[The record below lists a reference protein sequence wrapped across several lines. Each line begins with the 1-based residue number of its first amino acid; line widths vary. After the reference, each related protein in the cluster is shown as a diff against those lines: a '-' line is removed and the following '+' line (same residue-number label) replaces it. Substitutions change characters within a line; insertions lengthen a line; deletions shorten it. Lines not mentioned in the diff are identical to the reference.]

1 MALTPYQ
8 LQNIP
13 ESIVKLYRDLEEFI
27 IDDIARRIA
36 NTGQLTETA
45 KWQLERAKDLSM
57 ENIEKE
63 IQKTLELANKE
74 VEETLKQSALTSVKA
89 ENKIYEEAV
98 KKQIKIKGNSNL
110 EKLLEA
116 AIKQT
121 KGELKNISQSLGFAK
136 IVNGKIVY
144 RDIAKFYQEAVDLAL
159 MQVNSGVLDSNSAI
173 RQAIKKLADSGLRTI
188 DYENGWSN
196 RVDVAVRRAVVT
208 GSNQMCHKMT
218 ELTMDE
224 LGAEFV
230 ETTAHAGAR
239 PDHQEWQG
247 QVFCYKGKSD
257 KYPDFVEKTRYGY
270 GDGLGGYNCRH
281 SFYPFFPGIS
291 KRAYSKEHL
300 NNIDPKDFE
309 YDGKTYTYYEALQHQ
324 RKLETNIRQ
333 KKRELIGYNA
343 AGLKDDFNNS
353 SILLN
358 RLKSEYKSFSNAG
371 DLAVRN
377 DLMQVY
383 KYGQSIAQKS
393 TKVKASSIKEKTT
406 SKLKTP
412 TNTTTNKSS
421 TTKKSNSSS
430 LKNYTKSDLTNM
442 STTKLKKVAKEVA
455 LQYYPKSGLNFGAN
469 PNYENI
475 INDLLKGST
484 KTSLIKDIMSMK
496 KKL

>member
-1 MALTPYQ
+1 MALTPKQ

-13 ESIVKLYRDLEEFI
+13 ENIVQRYRDLEEFI

-36 NTGQLTETA
+36 KTGQLTETA

-57 ENIEKE
+57 DNIEKE
-63 IQKTLELANKE
+63 ILKTLELSNKE
-74 VEETLKQSALTSVKA
+74 VEKTLKQSALTSVQA
-89 ENKIYEEAV
+89 ESKIYEEAV

-121 KGELKNISQSLGFAK
+121 KGELKNISQSLGFAQ
-136 IVNGKIVY
+136 IINGKIVY
-144 RDIAKFYQEAVDLAL
+144 KDIAKFYQDSVDLAL
-159 MQVNSGVLDSNSAI
+159 MQVNSGVLNSNEAI
-173 RQAIKKLADSGLRTI
+173 KQAVKKLADSGLRTV

-218 ELTMDE
+218 ELTMKE
-224 LGAEFV
+224 LECEFV

-291 KRAYSKEHL
+291 KRAYSKQHL
-300 NNIDPKDFE
+300 NNIDPEPFE
-309 YDGKTYTYYEALQHQ
+309 YDGKTYTYYEALQRQ

-353 SILLN
+353 SIALN
-358 RLKSEYKSFSNAG
+358 RLKNEYKAFSNAG
-371 DLAVRN
+371 DLTVRN

-383 KYGQSIAQKS
+383 KYGQSISQK
-393 TKVKASSIKEKTT
+393 VRR
-406 SKLKTP
+406 SK
-412 TNTTTNKSS
+412 
-421 TTKKSNSSS
+421 
-430 LKNYTKSDLTNM
+430 
-442 STTKLKKVAKEVA
+442 
-455 LQYYPKSGLNFGAN
+455 
-469 PNYENI
+469 
-475 INDLLKGST
+475 
-484 KTSLIKDIMSMK
+484 
-496 KKL
+496 

>member
-1 MALTPYQ
+1 MALTPEQ
-8 LQNIP
+8 LKNIP
-13 ESIVKLYRDLEEFI
+13 ENIVKLYRDLEEFI
-27 IDDIARRIA
+27 IDDIARRISKA
-36 NTGQLTETA
+36 GEVTSTA

-57 ENIEKE
+57 DNIEKE
-63 IQKTLELANKE
+63 IERVLGLANKDIE
-74 VEETLKQSALTSVKA
+74 NTFKQSALTSIQA

-121 KGELKNISQSLGFAK
+121 KGELKNISQSLGFAQ
-136 IVNGKIVY
+136 IINGKIVY
-144 RDIAKFYQEAVDLAL
+144 KDIAKFYQDSVDLAL
-159 MQVNSGVLDSNSAI
+159 MQVNSGVLNSNEAI
-173 RQAIKKLADSGLRTI
+173 KQAVKKLADSGLRTI

-218 ELTMDE
+218 ELTMKE
-224 LGAEFV
+224 LECEFV

-291 KRAYSKEHL
+291 KRAYSEEHL
-300 NNIDPKDFE
+300 NNIDPEPFE
-309 YDGKTYTYYEALQHQ
+309 YDGKTYTYYEALQRQ
-324 RKLETNIRQ
+324 RKLETSIRQ
-333 KKRELIGYNA
+333 KKRELITYNA

-371 DLAVRN
+371 DLTVRN

-383 KYGQSIAQKS
+383 KYGQSIAQKARR
-393 TKVKASSIKEKTT
+393 K
-406 SKLKTP
+406 
-412 TNTTTNKSS
+412 
-421 TTKKSNSSS
+421 
-430 LKNYTKSDLTNM
+430 
-442 STTKLKKVAKEVA
+442 
-455 LQYYPKSGLNFGAN
+455 
-469 PNYENI
+469 
-475 INDLLKGST
+475 
-484 KTSLIKDIMSMK
+484 
-496 KKL
+496 

>member
-1 MALTPYQ
+1 MALTPKQ

-13 ESIVKLYRDLEEFI
+13 ENIVQLYRDLEEFI

-36 NTGQLTETA
+36 KTGQLTETA

-57 ENIEKE
+57 DNIEKE
-63 IQKTLELANKE
+63 ILKTLELSNKE
-74 VEETLKQSALTSVKA
+74 VEETLKQSALTSIQA

-121 KGELKNISQSLGFAK
+121 KGELKNISQSLGFAQ

-144 RDIAKFYQEAVDLAL
+144 KDIAKFYQESVDLAL
-159 MQVNSGVLDSNSAI
+159 MQVNSGVLNSNEAI
-173 RQAIKKLADSGLRTI
+173 KQAVKKLADSGLRTI

-218 ELTMDE
+218 ELTMKE
-224 LGAEFV
+224 LECEFV

-239 PDHQEWQG
+239 TGKGLSGPADHASWQG

-257 KYPDFVEKTRYGY
+257 KYPDFVSSTGY
-270 GDGLGGYNCRH
+270 GTGEGLAGYNCRH
-281 SFYPFFPGIS
+281 SFSPFFPGIS
-291 KRAYSKEHL
+291 KRAYSEEHL
-300 NNIDPKDFE
+300 NNIDPEPFE
-309 YDGKTYTYYEALQHQ
+309 YDGKTYTYYEALQRQ

-383 KYGQSIAQKS
+383 KYGQSISQK
-393 TKVKASSIKEKTT
+393 VRR
-406 SKLKTP
+406 SK
-412 TNTTTNKSS
+412 
-421 TTKKSNSSS
+421 
-430 LKNYTKSDLTNM
+430 
-442 STTKLKKVAKEVA
+442 
-455 LQYYPKSGLNFGAN
+455 
-469 PNYENI
+469 
-475 INDLLKGST
+475 
-484 KTSLIKDIMSMK
+484 
-496 KKL
+496 

>member
-1 MALTPYQ
+1 MALTPKQ

-13 ESIVKLYRDLEEFI
+13 ENIVQLYRDLEEFI

-36 NTGQLTETA
+36 KTGQLTETA

-57 ENIEKE
+57 DNIEKE
-63 IQKTLELANKE
+63 IERVLGLAN
-74 VEETLKQSALTSVKA
+74 EELENTFKQSALTSVQA
-89 ENKIYEEAV
+89 ESKIYKEAIN
-98 KKQIKIKGNSNL
+98 KEIKIKGNTLL
-110 EKLLEA
+110 EKVLEA

-121 KGELKNISQSLGFAK
+121 KGELKNISQSLGFAQ
-136 IVNGKIVY
+136 IINGKIVY
-144 RDIAKFYQEAVDLAL
+144 KDIAKFYQDSVDLAL
-159 MQVNSGVLDSNSAI
+159 MQVNSGVLNSNEAI
-173 RQAIKKLADSGLRTI
+173 KQAVKKLADSGLRTI

-218 ELTMDE
+218 ELTMKE
-224 LGAEFV
+224 LECEFV

-257 KYPDFVEKTRYGY
+257 KYPDFVSSTGY
-270 GDGLGGYNCRH
+270 GTGEGLAGYNCRH
-281 SFYPFFPGIS
+281 SFSPFFPGIS
-291 KRAYSKEHL
+291 KRAYSEEHL
-300 NNIDPKDFE
+300 NNIDPEPFE
-309 YDGKTYTYYEALQHQ
+309 YDGKTYTYYEALHHQ

-371 DLAVRN
+371 DLTVRN

-383 KYGQSIAQKS
+383 KYGQSISQK
-393 TKVKASSIKEKTT
+393 VRR
-406 SKLKTP
+406 SK
-412 TNTTTNKSS
+412 
-421 TTKKSNSSS
+421 
-430 LKNYTKSDLTNM
+430 
-442 STTKLKKVAKEVA
+442 
-455 LQYYPKSGLNFGAN
+455 
-469 PNYENI
+469 
-475 INDLLKGST
+475 
-484 KTSLIKDIMSMK
+484 
-496 KKL
+496 

>member
-1 MALTPYQ
+1 MALTPKQ

-13 ESIVKLYRDLEEFI
+13 ENIVQLYRDLEEFI

-36 NTGQLTETA
+36 KTGQLTETA

-57 ENIEKE
+57 DDIEKE
-63 IQKTLELANKE
+63 IQRVLGLANKDIE
-74 VEETLKQSALTSVKA
+74 NTFKQSALTSIQA

-121 KGELKNISQSLGFAK
+121 KGELKNISQSLGFAQ
-136 IVNGKIVY
+136 IINGKIVY
-144 RDIAKFYQEAVDLAL
+144 KDIAKFYQDSVDLAL
-159 MQVNSGVLDSNSAI
+159 MQVNSGVLNSNEAI
-173 RQAIKKLADSGLRTI
+173 KQAVKKLADSGLRTI

-218 ELTMDE
+218 ELTMKE
-224 LGAEFV
+224 LECEFV

-257 KYPDFVEKTRYGY
+257 KYPDFVSSTGY
-270 GDGLGGYNCRH
+270 GTGEGLAGYNCRH
-281 SFYPFFPGIS
+281 SFSPFFPGIS
-291 KRAYSKEHL
+291 KRAYSEEHL
-300 NNIDPKDFE
+300 NNIDPEPFE

-371 DLAVRN
+371 DLTVRN

-383 KYGQSIAQKS
+383 KYGQSIAQKARR
-393 TKVKASSIKEKTT
+393 K
-406 SKLKTP
+406 
-412 TNTTTNKSS
+412 
-421 TTKKSNSSS
+421 
-430 LKNYTKSDLTNM
+430 
-442 STTKLKKVAKEVA
+442 
-455 LQYYPKSGLNFGAN
+455 
-469 PNYENI
+469 
-475 INDLLKGST
+475 
-484 KTSLIKDIMSMK
+484 
-496 KKL
+496 

>member
-1 MALTPYQ
+1 MALTPKQ

-13 ESIVKLYRDLEEFI
+13 ENIVQLYRDLEEFI

-36 NTGQLTETA
+36 KTGQLTETA

-57 ENIEKE
+57 DDIEKE
-63 IQKTLELANKE
+63 IQRVLGLANKDIE
-74 VEETLKQSALTSVKA
+74 NTFKQSALTSIQA

-121 KGELKNISQSLGFAK
+121 KGELKNISQSLGFAQ
-136 IVNGKIVY
+136 IINGKIVY
-144 RDIAKFYQEAVDLAL
+144 KDIAKFYQDSVDLAL
-159 MQVNSGVLDSNSAI
+159 AQVNSGVFDSNSAI
-173 RQAIKKLADSGLRTI
+173 RQAIKKLADSGLRTV

-218 ELTMDE
+218 ELTMKE
-224 LGAEFV
+224 LECEFV

-247 QVFCYKGKSD
+247 QVFCYRGKSD

-291 KRAYSKEHL
+291 KRAYSEEHL
-300 NNIDPKDFE
+300 NNIDPEPFE

-324 RKLETNIRQ
+324 RKLETNIRK
-333 KKRELIGYNA
+333 KKRELITYNA
-343 AGLKDDFNNS
+343 AGLKDYFNNS

-371 DLAVRN
+371 DLTVRN

-383 KYGQSIAQKS
+383 KYGQSISQKARR
-393 TKVKASSIKEKTT
+393 K
-406 SKLKTP
+406 
-412 TNTTTNKSS
+412 
-421 TTKKSNSSS
+421 
-430 LKNYTKSDLTNM
+430 
-442 STTKLKKVAKEVA
+442 
-455 LQYYPKSGLNFGAN
+455 
-469 PNYENI
+469 
-475 INDLLKGST
+475 
-484 KTSLIKDIMSMK
+484 
-496 KKL
+496 

>member
-1 MALTPYQ
+1 MALTPKQ

-13 ESIVKLYRDLEEFI
+13 ENIVQLYRDLEEFI

-36 NTGQLTETA
+36 KTGQLTETA

-57 ENIEKE
+57 DDIEKE
-63 IQKTLELANKE
+63 IQRVLELANE
-74 VEETLKQSALTSVKA
+74 DIENTFKQSALTSIQA

-121 KGELKNISQSLGFAK
+121 KGELKNISQSLGFAQ
-136 IVNGKIVY
+136 IINGKIVY
-144 RDIAKFYQEAVDLAL
+144 KDIAKFYQDSVDLAL
-159 MQVNSGVLDSNSAI
+159 MQVNSGVLNSNEAI
-173 RQAIKKLADSGLRTI
+173 KQAVKKLADSGLRTI

-218 ELTMDE
+218 ELTMKE
-224 LGAEFV
+224 LECEFV

-239 PDHQEWQG
+239 TGKGLSGPADHASWQG
-247 QVFCYKGKSD
+247 QVFCYKGKSG
-257 KYPDFVEKTRYGY
+257 KYPDFVSSTGY
-270 GDGLGGYNCRH
+270 GTGEGLAGYNCRH
-281 SFYPFFPGIS
+281 SFSPFFPGIS
-291 KRAYSKEHL
+291 KRAYSEEHL
-300 NNIDPKDFE
+300 NNIDPEPFE

-353 SILLN
+353 SIALN
-358 RLKSEYKSFSNAG
+358 RLKNEYKAFSNAG
-371 DLAVRN
+371 DLTVRN

-383 KYGQSIAQKS
+383 KYGQSISQK
-393 TKVKASSIKEKTT
+393 VRR
-406 SKLKTP
+406 SK
-412 TNTTTNKSS
+412 
-421 TTKKSNSSS
+421 
-430 LKNYTKSDLTNM
+430 
-442 STTKLKKVAKEVA
+442 
-455 LQYYPKSGLNFGAN
+455 
-469 PNYENI
+469 
-475 INDLLKGST
+475 
-484 KTSLIKDIMSMK
+484 
-496 KKL
+496 

>member
-1 MALTPYQ
+1 MALTPKQ

-13 ESIVKLYRDLEEFI
+13 ENIVQLYRDLEEFI

-36 NTGQLTETA
+36 KTGQLTETA

-57 ENIEKE
+57 DNIEKE
-63 IQKTLELANKE
+63 ILKTLELSNKE
-74 VEETLKQSALTSVKA
+74 VEETLKQSALTSIQA

-121 KGELKNISQSLGFAK
+121 KGELKNISQSLGFAQ
-136 IVNGKIVY
+136 IINGKIVY
-144 RDIAKFYQEAVDLAL
+144 KDIAKFYQDSVDLAI
-159 MQVNSGVLDSNSAI
+159 MQVNSGVLNSNEAI
-173 RQAIKKLADSGLRTI
+173 KQAVKKLADSGLRTV

-218 ELTMDE
+218 ELTMKE
-224 LGAEFV
+224 LECEFV

-257 KYPDFVEKTRYGY
+257 KYPDFVSSTGY
-270 GDGLGGYNCRH
+270 GTGEGLAGYNCRH
-281 SFYPFFPGIS
+281 SFSPFFPGIS
-291 KRAYSKEHL
+291 KRAYSEEHL
-300 NNIDPKDFE
+300 NNIDPEPFE

-383 KYGQSIAQKS
+383 KYGQSISQK
-393 TKVKASSIKEKTT
+393 VRR
-406 SKLKTP
+406 SK
-412 TNTTTNKSS
+412 
-421 TTKKSNSSS
+421 
-430 LKNYTKSDLTNM
+430 
-442 STTKLKKVAKEVA
+442 
-455 LQYYPKSGLNFGAN
+455 
-469 PNYENI
+469 
-475 INDLLKGST
+475 
-484 KTSLIKDIMSMK
+484 
-496 KKL
+496 

>member
-1 MALTPYQ
+1 MALTPQQ

-13 ESIVKLYRDLEEFI
+13 ENIIQLYRDLEEFI

-36 NTGQLTETA
+36 KTGQLTETA

-57 ENIEKE
+57 DNIEKE
-63 IQKTLELANKE
+63 ILKTLELANKE
-74 VEETLKQSALTSVKA
+74 VEETLKQSALTSVQA

-121 KGELKNISQSLGFAK
+121 KGELKNISKSLGFAQ
-136 IVNGKIVY
+136 IINGKIVY
-144 RDIAKFYQEAVDLAL
+144 KDIAKFYQDSVDLAL
-159 MQVNSGVLDSNSAI
+159 AQVNSGVLDSNSAI
-173 RQAIKKLADSGLRTI
+173 RQAIKKLADSGLRTV

-218 ELTMDE
+218 ELTMKE
-224 LGAEFV
+224 LECEFV

-291 KRAYSKEHL
+291 KRAYSEEHL
-300 NNIDPKDFE
+300 NNIDPEPFE
-309 YDGKTYTYYEALQHQ
+309 YDGKSYTYYEALQRQ
-324 RKLETNIRQ
+324 RKLEANIRQ

-343 AGLKDDFNNS
+343 TGLKDDFNNS
-353 SILLN
+353 SIALN

-371 DLAVRN
+371 DLTVRN

-383 KYGQSIAQKS
+383 KYGQSISQK
-393 TKVKASSIKEKTT
+393 ARR
-406 SKLKTP
+406 SK
-412 TNTTTNKSS
+412 
-421 TTKKSNSSS
+421 
-430 LKNYTKSDLTNM
+430 
-442 STTKLKKVAKEVA
+442 
-455 LQYYPKSGLNFGAN
+455 
-469 PNYENI
+469 
-475 INDLLKGST
+475 
-484 KTSLIKDIMSMK
+484 
-496 KKL
+496 

>member
-1 MALTPYQ
+1 MALTPKQ

-13 ESIVKLYRDLEEFI
+13 ENIVQLYRDLEEFI

-36 NTGQLTETA
+36 KTGQLTETA

-57 ENIEKE
+57 DNIEKE
-63 IQKTLELANKE
+63 IERVLGLAN
-74 VEETLKQSALTSVKA
+74 EELENTFKQSALTSVQA
-89 ENKIYEEAV
+89 ESKIYKEAIN
-98 KKQIKIKGNSNL
+98 KEIKIKGNTLL
-110 EKLLEA
+110 EKVLEA

-121 KGELKNISQSLGFAK
+121 KGELKNISQSLGFAQ

-144 RDIAKFYQEAVDLAL
+144 KDIAKFYQESVDLAL
-159 MQVNSGVLDSNSAI
+159 MQVNSGVLNSNKAI
-173 RQAIKKLADSGLRTI
+173 KQAVKKLADSGLRTV

-196 RVDVAVRRAVVT
+196 RADVAVRRAVVT

-224 LGAEFV
+224 LGAEYV

-239 PDHQEWQG
+239 ADHQEGQG
-247 QVFCYKGKSD
+247 EGFCYKGKSD

-291 KRAYSKEHL
+291 KRAYSEEHL
-300 NNIDPKDFE
+300 NKIDPEPFE
-309 YDGKTYTYYEALQHQ
+309 YDGKTYTYYEALQRQ
-324 RKLETNIRQ
+324 RKLETSIRQ
-333 KKRELIGYNA
+333 KKRELITYNA

-371 DLAVRN
+371 DLTVRN

-383 KYGQSIAQKS
+383 KYGQSIAQKARR
-393 TKVKASSIKEKTT
+393 K
-406 SKLKTP
+406 
-412 TNTTTNKSS
+412 
-421 TTKKSNSSS
+421 
-430 LKNYTKSDLTNM
+430 
-442 STTKLKKVAKEVA
+442 
-455 LQYYPKSGLNFGAN
+455 
-469 PNYENI
+469 
-475 INDLLKGST
+475 
-484 KTSLIKDIMSMK
+484 
-496 KKL
+496 

>member
-1 MALTPYQ
+1 MALTPEQ
-8 LQNIP
+8 LKNIP
-13 ESIVKLYRDLEEFI
+13 ENIVKLYRDLEEFI
-27 IDDIARRIA
+27 IDDIARRISKA
-36 NTGQLTETA
+36 GEVTSTA

-57 ENIEKE
+57 DNIEKE
-63 IQKTLELANKE
+63 IERVLGLAN
-74 VEETLKQSALTSVKA
+74 EELENTFKQSALTSVQA
-89 ENKIYEEAV
+89 ESKIYKEAIN
-98 KKQIKIKGNSNL
+98 KEIKIKGNTLL
-110 EKLLEA
+110 EKVLEA

-121 KGELKNISQSLGFAK
+121 KGELKNISQSLGFAQ

-144 RDIAKFYQEAVDLAL
+144 KDIAKFYQDSVDLAL
-159 MQVNSGVLDSNSAI
+159 MQVNSGVLNSNEAI
-173 RQAIKKLADSGLRTI
+173 KQAVKKLADSGLRTI

-218 ELTMDE
+218 ELTMKE
-224 LGAEFV
+224 LECEFV

-291 KRAYSKEHL
+291 KRAYSEEHL
-300 NNIDPKDFE
+300 NNIDPEPFE
-309 YDGKTYTYYEALQHQ
+309 YDGKTYTYYEALQRQ
-324 RKLETNIRQ
+324 RKLETSIRQ
-333 KKRELIGYNA
+333 KKRELITYNA

-371 DLAVRN
+371 DLTVRN

-383 KYGQSIAQKS
+383 KYGQSIAQKARR
-393 TKVKASSIKEKTT
+393 K
-406 SKLKTP
+406 
-412 TNTTTNKSS
+412 
-421 TTKKSNSSS
+421 
-430 LKNYTKSDLTNM
+430 
-442 STTKLKKVAKEVA
+442 
-455 LQYYPKSGLNFGAN
+455 
-469 PNYENI
+469 
-475 INDLLKGST
+475 
-484 KTSLIKDIMSMK
+484 
-496 KKL
+496 

>member
-1 MALTPYQ
+1 MALTPKQ

-13 ESIVKLYRDLEEFI
+13 ENIVQLYRDLEEFI

-36 NTGQLTETA
+36 KTGQLTETA

-57 ENIEKE
+57 DDIEKE
-63 IQKTLELANKE
+63 IQRVLGLANKDIE
-74 VEETLKQSALTSVKA
+74 NTFKQSALTSIQA

-121 KGELKNISQSLGFAK
+121 KGELKNISQSLGFAQ

-144 RDIAKFYQEAVDLAL
+144 KDIAKFYQESVDLAL
-159 MQVNSGVLDSNSAI
+159 MQVNSGVLNSNEAI
-173 RQAIKKLADSGLRTI
+173 KQAVKKLADSGLRTV

-218 ELTMDE
+218 ELTMKE
-224 LGAEFV
+224 LECEYV

-257 KYPDFVEKTRYGY
+257 KYPDFVSSTGY
-270 GDGLGGYNCRH
+270 GTGEGLAGYNCRH
-281 SFYPFFPGIS
+281 SFSPFFPGIS
-291 KRAYSKEHL
+291 KRAYSEEHL
-300 NNIDPKDFE
+300 NNIDPEPFE
-309 YDGKTYTYYEALQHQ
+309 YDGKTYTYYEALQRQ
-324 RKLETNIRQ
+324 RKLETSIRQ
-333 KKRELIGYNA
+333 KKRELITYNA

-371 DLAVRN
+371 DLTVRN

-383 KYGQSIAQKS
+383 KYGQSIAQKARR
-393 TKVKASSIKEKTT
+393 K
-406 SKLKTP
+406 
-412 TNTTTNKSS
+412 
-421 TTKKSNSSS
+421 
-430 LKNYTKSDLTNM
+430 
-442 STTKLKKVAKEVA
+442 
-455 LQYYPKSGLNFGAN
+455 
-469 PNYENI
+469 
-475 INDLLKGST
+475 
-484 KTSLIKDIMSMK
+484 
-496 KKL
+496 

>member
-1 MALTPYQ
+1 MALTPKQ

-13 ESIVKLYRDLEEFI
+13 ENIVQLYRDLEEFI

-36 NTGQLTETA
+36 KTGQLTETA

-57 ENIEKE
+57 DNIEKE
-63 IQKTLELANKE
+63 ILKTLELSNKE
-74 VEETLKQSALTSVKA
+74 VEETLKQSALTSIQA

-121 KGELKNISQSLGFAK
+121 KGELKNISQSLGFAQ
-136 IVNGKIVY
+136 IINGKIVY
-144 RDIAKFYQEAVDLAL
+144 KDIAKFYQDSVDLAL
-159 MQVNSGVLDSNSAI
+159 MQVNSGVLNSNEAI
-173 RQAIKKLADSGLRTI
+173 KQAVKKLADSGLRTV

-218 ELTMDE
+218 ELTMKE
-224 LGAEFV
+224 LECEFV

-291 KRAYSKEHL
+291 KRAYSKQHL
-300 NNIDPKDFE
+300 NNIDPEPFE
-309 YDGKTYTYYEALQHQ
+309 YDGKTYTYYEALQRQ

-353 SILLN
+353 SIALN
-358 RLKSEYKSFSNAG
+358 RLKNEYKAFSNAG
-371 DLAVRN
+371 DLTVRN
-377 DLMQVY
+377 DLIQVY
-383 KYGQSIAQKS
+383 KYGQSISQK
-393 TKVKASSIKEKTT
+393 VRR
-406 SKLKTP
+406 SK
-412 TNTTTNKSS
+412 
-421 TTKKSNSSS
+421 
-430 LKNYTKSDLTNM
+430 
-442 STTKLKKVAKEVA
+442 
-455 LQYYPKSGLNFGAN
+455 
-469 PNYENI
+469 
-475 INDLLKGST
+475 
-484 KTSLIKDIMSMK
+484 
-496 KKL
+496 

>member
-1 MALTPYQ
+1 MALTPKQ

-13 ESIVKLYRDLEEFI
+13 ENIVQLYRDLEEFI

-36 NTGQLTETA
+36 KTGQLTETA

-57 ENIEKE
+57 DDIEKE
-63 IQKTLELANKE
+63 IQRVLGLANKDIE
-74 VEETLKQSALTSVKA
+74 NTFKQSALTSIQA

-121 KGELKNISQSLGFAK
+121 KGELKNISQSLGFAQ
-136 IVNGKIVY
+136 IINGKIVY
-144 RDIAKFYQEAVDLAL
+144 KDIAKFYQDSVDLAL
-159 MQVNSGVLDSNSAI
+159 MQVNSGVLNSNEAI
-173 RQAIKKLADSGLRTI
+173 KQAVKKLADSGLRTI

-218 ELTMDE
+218 ELTMKE
-224 LGAEFV
+224 LECEFV

-291 KRAYSKEHL
+291 KRAYSKQHL
-300 NNIDPKDFE
+300 NNIDPEPFE
-309 YDGKTYTYYEALQHQ
+309 YDGKTYTYYEALQRQ

-353 SILLN
+353 SIALN
-358 RLKSEYKSFSNAG
+358 RLKNEYKAFSNAG
-371 DLAVRN
+371 DLTVRN

-383 KYGQSIAQKS
+383 KYGQSISQK
-393 TKVKASSIKEKTT
+393 VRR
-406 SKLKTP
+406 SK
-412 TNTTTNKSS
+412 
-421 TTKKSNSSS
+421 
-430 LKNYTKSDLTNM
+430 
-442 STTKLKKVAKEVA
+442 
-455 LQYYPKSGLNFGAN
+455 
-469 PNYENI
+469 
-475 INDLLKGST
+475 
-484 KTSLIKDIMSMK
+484 
-496 KKL
+496 

>member
-1 MALTPYQ
+1 MALTPKQ

-13 ESIVKLYRDLEEFI
+13 ENIVQLYRDLEEFI
-27 IDDIARRIA
+27 IDDIARRISKA
-36 NTGQLTETA
+36 GEVTSTA

-57 ENIEKE
+57 DNIEKE
-63 IQKTLELANKE
+63 IERVLGLAN
-74 VEETLKQSALTSVKA
+74 EELENTFKQSALTSVQA
-89 ENKIYEEAV
+89 ESKIYKEAIN
-98 KKQIKIKGNSNL
+98 KEIKIKGNSNL

-121 KGELKNISQSLGFAK
+121 KGELKNISQSLGFAQ
-136 IVNGKIVY
+136 IINGKIVY
-144 RDIAKFYQEAVDLAL
+144 KDIAKFYQDSVDLAL
-159 MQVNSGVLDSNSAI
+159 MQVNSGVLNSNEAI
-173 RQAIKKLADSGLRTI
+173 KQAVKKLADSGLRTI

-218 ELTMDE
+218 ELTMKE
-224 LGAEFV
+224 LECEFV

-291 KRAYSKEHL
+291 KRAYSEEHL
-300 NNIDPKDFE
+300 NNIDPEPFE
-309 YDGKTYTYYEALQHQ
+309 YDGKTYTYYEALQRQ
-324 RKLETNIRQ
+324 RKLETSIRQ
-333 KKRELIGYNA
+333 KKRELITYNA

-371 DLAVRN
+371 DLTVRN

-383 KYGQSIAQKS
+383 KYGQSIAQKARR
-393 TKVKASSIKEKTT
+393 K
-406 SKLKTP
+406 
-412 TNTTTNKSS
+412 
-421 TTKKSNSSS
+421 
-430 LKNYTKSDLTNM
+430 
-442 STTKLKKVAKEVA
+442 
-455 LQYYPKSGLNFGAN
+455 
-469 PNYENI
+469 
-475 INDLLKGST
+475 
-484 KTSLIKDIMSMK
+484 
-496 KKL
+496 

>member
-1 MALTPYQ
+1 MALTPEQ
-8 LQNIP
+8 LKNIP
-13 ESIVKLYRDLEEFI
+13 ENIVKLYRDLEEFI
-27 IDDIARRIA
+27 IDDIARRISKA
-36 NTGQLTETA
+36 GEVTSTA

-57 ENIEKE
+57 DNIEKE
-63 IQKTLELANKE
+63 IERVLGLAN
-74 VEETLKQSALTSVKA
+74 EELENTFKQSALTSIQA

-121 KGELKNISQSLGFAK
+121 KGELKNISQSLGFAQ

-144 RDIAKFYQEAVDLAL
+144 KDIAKFYQESVDLAL
-159 MQVNSGVLDSNSAI
+159 MQVNSGVLNSNEAI
-173 RQAIKKLADSGLRTI
+173 KQAVKKLADSGLRTI

-218 ELTMDE
+218 ELTMKE
-224 LGAEFV
+224 LECEFV

-257 KYPDFVEKTRYGY
+257 KYPDFVSSTGY
-270 GDGLGGYNCRH
+270 GTGEGLAGYNCRH
-281 SFYPFFPGIS
+281 SFSPFFPGIS
-291 KRAYSKEHL
+291 KRAYSEEHL
-300 NNIDPKDFE
+300 NNIDPEPFE
-309 YDGKTYTYYEALQHQ
+309 YDGKTYTYYEALQRQ

-353 SILLN
+353 SIALN

-371 DLAVRN
+371 DLTVRN

-383 KYGQSIAQKS
+383 KYGQSISQK
-393 TKVKASSIKEKTT
+393 ARR
-406 SKLKTP
+406 SK
-412 TNTTTNKSS
+412 
-421 TTKKSNSSS
+421 
-430 LKNYTKSDLTNM
+430 
-442 STTKLKKVAKEVA
+442 
-455 LQYYPKSGLNFGAN
+455 
-469 PNYENI
+469 
-475 INDLLKGST
+475 
-484 KTSLIKDIMSMK
+484 
-496 KKL
+496 

>member
-1 MALTPYQ
+1 MALTPEQ
-8 LQNIP
+8 LKNIP
-13 ESIVKLYRDLEEFI
+13 ENIVKLYRDLEEFI
-27 IDDIARRIA
+27 IDDIARRISKA
-36 NTGQLTETA
+36 GEVTSTA

-57 ENIEKE
+57 DNIEKE
-63 IQKTLELANKE
+63 IERVLGLAN
-74 VEETLKQSALTSVKA
+74 EELENTFKQSALTSVQA
-89 ENKIYEEAV
+89 ESKIYKEAIN
-98 KKQIKIKGNSNL
+98 KEIKIKGNTLL
-110 EKLLEA
+110 EKVLEA

-121 KGELKNISQSLGFAK
+121 KGELKNISQSLGFAQ

-144 RDIAKFYQEAVDLAL
+144 KDIAKFYQESVDLAL
-159 MQVNSGVLDSNSAI
+159 MQVNSGVLNSNKAI
-173 RQAIKKLADSGLRTI
+173 KQAVKKLADSGLRTV

-218 ELTMDE
+218 ELTMKE
-224 LGAEFV
+224 LECEFV

-291 KRAYSKEHL
+291 KRAYSEEHL
-300 NNIDPKDFE
+300 NNIDPEPFE
-309 YDGKTYTYYEALQHQ
+309 YDGKTYTYYEALQRQ
-324 RKLETNIRQ
+324 RKLETSIRQ
-333 KKRELIGYNA
+333 KKRELITYNA

-371 DLAVRN
+371 DLTVRN

-383 KYGQSIAQKS
+383 KYGQSIAQKARR
-393 TKVKASSIKEKTT
+393 K
-406 SKLKTP
+406 
-412 TNTTTNKSS
+412 
-421 TTKKSNSSS
+421 
-430 LKNYTKSDLTNM
+430 
-442 STTKLKKVAKEVA
+442 
-455 LQYYPKSGLNFGAN
+455 
-469 PNYENI
+469 
-475 INDLLKGST
+475 
-484 KTSLIKDIMSMK
+484 
-496 KKL
+496 

>member
-1 MALTPYQ
+1 MALTPKQ

-13 ESIVKLYRDLEEFI
+13 ENIVQLYRDLEEFI

-36 NTGQLTETA
+36 KTGQLTETA

-57 ENIEKE
+57 DDIEKE
-63 IQKTLELANKE
+63 IQRVLGLAN
-74 VEETLKQSALTSVKA
+74 EELENTFKQSALTSVQA
-89 ENKIYEEAV
+89 ESKIYKEAIN
-98 KKQIKIKGNSNL
+98 KEIKIKGNTLL
-110 EKLLEA
+110 EKVLEA

-121 KGELKNISQSLGFAK
+121 KGELKNISQSLGFAQ
-136 IVNGKIVY
+136 IINGKIVY
-144 RDIAKFYQEAVDLAL
+144 KDIAKFYQESVDLAL
-159 MQVNSGVLDSNSAI
+159 MQVNSGVLNSNEAI
-173 RQAIKKLADSGLRTI
+173 KQAVKKLADSGLRTI

-218 ELTMDE
+218 ELTMKE
-224 LGAEFV
+224 LECEFV

-291 KRAYSKEHL
+291 KRAYSEEHL
-300 NNIDPKDFE
+300 NNIDPEPFE
-309 YDGKTYTYYEALQHQ
+309 YDGKTYTYYEALQRQ
-324 RKLETNIRQ
+324 RKLETSIRQ
-333 KKRELIGYNA
+333 KKRELITYNA

-371 DLAVRN
+371 DLTVRN

-383 KYGQSIAQKS
+383 KYGQSIAQKARR
-393 TKVKASSIKEKTT
+393 K
-406 SKLKTP
+406 
-412 TNTTTNKSS
+412 
-421 TTKKSNSSS
+421 
-430 LKNYTKSDLTNM
+430 
-442 STTKLKKVAKEVA
+442 
-455 LQYYPKSGLNFGAN
+455 
-469 PNYENI
+469 
-475 INDLLKGST
+475 
-484 KTSLIKDIMSMK
+484 
-496 KKL
+496 

>member
-1 MALTPYQ
+1 MALTPQQ

-13 ESIVKLYRDLEEFI
+13 ENIIQLYRDLEEFI

-36 NTGQLTETA
+36 KTGQLTETA

-57 ENIEKE
+57 DNIEKE
-63 IQKTLELANKE
+63 ILKTLELANKE
-74 VEETLKQSALTSVKA
+74 VEETLKQSALTSVQA

-121 KGELKNISQSLGFAK
+121 KGELKNISKSLGFAQ
-136 IVNGKIVY
+136 IINGKIVY
-144 RDIAKFYQEAVDLAL
+144 KDIAKFYQDSVDLAL
-159 MQVNSGVLDSNSAI
+159 MQVNSGVLNSNEAI
-173 RQAIKKLADSGLRTI
+173 KQAVKKLADRGLRTV

-218 ELTMDE
+218 ELTMKE
-224 LGAEFV
+224 LECEFV

-291 KRAYSKEHL
+291 KRAYSEEHL
-300 NNIDPKDFE
+300 NNIDPEPFE
-309 YDGKTYTYYEALQHQ
+309 YDGKSYTYYEALQRQ
-324 RKLETNIRQ
+324 RKLEANIRQ

-343 AGLKDDFNNS
+343 TGLKDDFNNS
-353 SILLN
+353 SIALN

-371 DLAVRN
+371 DLTVRN

-383 KYGQSIAQKS
+383 KYGQSISQK
-393 TKVKASSIKEKTT
+393 ARR
-406 SKLKTP
+406 SK
-412 TNTTTNKSS
+412 
-421 TTKKSNSSS
+421 
-430 LKNYTKSDLTNM
+430 
-442 STTKLKKVAKEVA
+442 
-455 LQYYPKSGLNFGAN
+455 
-469 PNYENI
+469 
-475 INDLLKGST
+475 
-484 KTSLIKDIMSMK
+484 
-496 KKL
+496 

>member
-1 MALTPYQ
+1 MALTPQQ

-13 ESIVKLYRDLEEFI
+13 ENIIQLYRDLEEFI

-36 NTGQLTETA
+36 KAGQLTETA

-57 ENIEKE
+57 DNIEKE
-63 IQKTLELANKE
+63 ILKTLELANKE
-74 VEETLKQSALTSVKA
+74 AEETLKQSALTSVQA

-121 KGELKNISQSLGFAK
+121 KGELKNISQSLGFAQ
-136 IVNGKIVY
+136 IINGKIVY
-144 RDIAKFYQEAVDLAL
+144 KDIAKFYQDSVDLAL
-159 MQVNSGVLDSNSAI
+159 AQVNSGVLDSNSAI
-173 RQAIKKLADSGLRTI
+173 RQAIKKLADSGLRTV

-218 ELTMDE
+218 ELTMKE
-224 LGAEFV
+224 LECEFV

-247 QVFCYKGKSD
+247 QVFCYRGKSD

-291 KRAYSKEHL
+291 KRAYSEEHL
-300 NNIDPKDFE
+300 NNIDPEPFE

-324 RKLETNIRQ
+324 RKLETNIRK
-333 KKRELIGYNA
+333 KKRELITYNA

-371 DLAVRN
+371 DLTVRN

-383 KYGQSIAQKS
+383 KYG
-393 TKVKASSIKEKTT
+393 
-406 SKLKTP
+406 
-412 TNTTTNKSS
+412 
-421 TTKKSNSSS
+421 
-430 LKNYTKSDLTNM
+430 
-442 STTKLKKVAKEVA
+442 
-455 LQYYPKSGLNFGAN
+455 
-469 PNYENI
+469 
-475 INDLLKGST
+475 
-484 KTSLIKDIMSMK
+484 
-496 KKL
+496 

>member
-1 MALTPYQ
+1 MALTPKQ

-13 ESIVKLYRDLEEFI
+13 ENIVQLYRDLEEFI

-36 NTGQLTETA
+36 KTGQLTETA

-57 ENIEKE
+57 DDIEKE
-63 IQKTLELANKE
+63 IQRVLGLANKDIE
-74 VEETLKQSALTSVKA
+74 NTFKQSALTSIQA

-121 KGELKNISQSLGFAK
+121 KGELKNISQSLGFAQ
-136 IVNGKIVY
+136 IINGKIVY
-144 RDIAKFYQEAVDLAL
+144 KDIAKFYQDSVDLAL
-159 MQVNSGVLDSNSAI
+159 MQVNSGVLNSNEAI
-173 RQAIKKLADSGLRTI
+173 KQAVKKLADSGLRTV

-218 ELTMDE
+218 ELTMKE
-224 LGAEFV
+224 LECEFV

-239 PDHQEWQG
+239 TGKGLSGPADHASWQG

-257 KYPDFVEKTRYGY
+257 KYPDFVSSTGY
-270 GDGLGGYNCRH
+270 GTGEGLAGYNCRH
-281 SFYPFFPGIS
+281 SFSPFFPGIS
-291 KRAYSKEHL
+291 KRAYSEEHL
-300 NNIDPKDFE
+300 NNIDPEPFE

-353 SILLN
+353 SIALN

-371 DLAVRN
+371 DLTVRN

-383 KYGQSIAQKS
+383 KYGQSISQK
-393 TKVKASSIKEKTT
+393 ARR
-406 SKLKTP
+406 SK
-412 TNTTTNKSS
+412 
-421 TTKKSNSSS
+421 
-430 LKNYTKSDLTNM
+430 
-442 STTKLKKVAKEVA
+442 
-455 LQYYPKSGLNFGAN
+455 
-469 PNYENI
+469 
-475 INDLLKGST
+475 
-484 KTSLIKDIMSMK
+484 
-496 KKL
+496 

>member
-1 MALTPYQ
+1 MALTPKQ

-13 ESIVKLYRDLEEFI
+13 ENIVQLYRDLEEFI

-36 NTGQLTETA
+36 KTGQLTETA

-57 ENIEKE
+57 DDIEKE
-63 IQKTLELANKE
+63 IQRVLGLAN
-74 VEETLKQSALTSVKA
+74 EELENTFKQSALTSVQA
-89 ENKIYEEAV
+89 ESKIYKEAIN
-98 KKQIKIKGNSNL
+98 KEIKIKGNTLL
-110 EKLLEA
+110 EKVLEA

-121 KGELKNISQSLGFAK
+121 KGELKNISQSLGFAQ

-144 RDIAKFYQEAVDLAL
+144 KDIAKFYQESVDLAL
-159 MQVNSGVLDSNSAI
+159 MQVNSGVLNSNEAI
-173 RQAIKKLADSGLRTI
+173 KQAVKKLADSGLRTI

-218 ELTMDE
+218 ELTMKE
-224 LGAEFV
+224 LECEFV

-291 KRAYSKEHL
+291 KRAYSEEHL
-300 NNIDPKDFE
+300 NNIDPEPFE
-309 YDGKTYTYYEALQHQ
+309 YDGKTYTYYEALQRQ
-324 RKLETNIRQ
+324 RKLETSIRQ
-333 KKRELIGYNA
+333 KKRELITYNA

-371 DLAVRN
+371 DLTVRN

-383 KYGQSIAQKS
+383 KYGQSIAQKARR
-393 TKVKASSIKEKTT
+393 K
-406 SKLKTP
+406 
-412 TNTTTNKSS
+412 
-421 TTKKSNSSS
+421 
-430 LKNYTKSDLTNM
+430 
-442 STTKLKKVAKEVA
+442 
-455 LQYYPKSGLNFGAN
+455 
-469 PNYENI
+469 
-475 INDLLKGST
+475 
-484 KTSLIKDIMSMK
+484 
-496 KKL
+496 

>member
-1 MALTPYQ
+1 MALTPKQ

-13 ESIVKLYRDLEEFI
+13 ENIVQLYRDLEEFI

-36 NTGQLTETA
+36 KTGQLTETA

-57 ENIEKE
+57 DNIEKE
-63 IQKTLELANKE
+63 ILKTLELSNKE
-74 VEETLKQSALTSVKA
+74 VEKTLKQSALTSVQA
-89 ENKIYEEAV
+89 ESKIYEEAV

-121 KGELKNISQSLGFAK
+121 KGELKNISQSLGFAQ
-136 IVNGKIVY
+136 IINGKIVY
-144 RDIAKFYQEAVDLAL
+144 KDIAKFYQDSVDLAL
-159 MQVNSGVLDSNSAI
+159 MQVNSGVLNSNEAI
-173 RQAIKKLADSGLRTI
+173 KQAVKKLADSGLRTV

-218 ELTMDE
+218 ELTMKE
-224 LGAEFV
+224 LECEFV

-291 KRAYSKEHL
+291 KRAYSKQHL
-300 NNIDPKDFE
+300 NNIDPEPFE
-309 YDGKTYTYYEALQHQ
+309 YDGKTYTYYEALQRQ

-353 SILLN
+353 SIALN
-358 RLKSEYKSFSNAG
+358 RLKNEYKAFSNAG
-371 DLAVRN
+371 DLTVRN

-383 KYGQSIAQKS
+383 KYGQSISQKARR
-393 TKVKASSIKEKTT
+393 K
-406 SKLKTP
+406 
-412 TNTTTNKSS
+412 
-421 TTKKSNSSS
+421 
-430 LKNYTKSDLTNM
+430 
-442 STTKLKKVAKEVA
+442 
-455 LQYYPKSGLNFGAN
+455 
-469 PNYENI
+469 
-475 INDLLKGST
+475 
-484 KTSLIKDIMSMK
+484 
-496 KKL
+496 

>member
-1 MALTPYQ
+1 MALTPQQ

-13 ESIVKLYRDLEEFI
+13 ENIIQLYRDLEEFI

-36 NTGQLTETA
+36 KTGQLTETA

-57 ENIEKE
+57 DNIEKE
-63 IQKTLELANKE
+63 ILKTLELANKE
-74 VEETLKQSALTSVKA
+74 VEETLKQSALTSVQA

-98 KKQIKIKGNSNL
+98 NKQIKIKGNSNL

-121 KGELKNISQSLGFAK
+121 KGELKNISQSLGFAQ
-136 IVNGKIVY
+136 IINGKIVY
-144 RDIAKFYQEAVDLAL
+144 KDIAKFYQDSVDLAL
-159 MQVNSGVLDSNSAI
+159 MQVNSGVLNSNEAI
-173 RQAIKKLADSGLRTI
+173 KQAVKKLADSGLRTV

-218 ELTMDE
+218 ELTMKE
-224 LGAEFV
+224 LECEFV

-239 PDHQEWQG
+239 TGKGLSGPADHASWQG

-257 KYPDFVEKTRYGY
+257 KYPDFVSSTGY
-270 GDGLGGYNCRH
+270 GTGEGLAGYNCRH
-281 SFYPFFPGIS
+281 SFSPFFPGIS
-291 KRAYSKEHL
+291 KRAYSEEHL
-300 NNIDPKDFE
+300 NNIDPEPFE

-353 SILLN
+353 SIALN

-371 DLAVRN
+371 DLTVRN

-383 KYGQSIAQKS
+383 KYGQSISQK
-393 TKVKASSIKEKTT
+393 ARR
-406 SKLKTP
+406 SK
-412 TNTTTNKSS
+412 
-421 TTKKSNSSS
+421 
-430 LKNYTKSDLTNM
+430 
-442 STTKLKKVAKEVA
+442 
-455 LQYYPKSGLNFGAN
+455 
-469 PNYENI
+469 
-475 INDLLKGST
+475 
-484 KTSLIKDIMSMK
+484 
-496 KKL
+496 

>member
-1 MALTPYQ
+1 MALTPKQ

-13 ESIVKLYRDLEEFI
+13 ENIVQLYRDLEEFI

-36 NTGQLTETA
+36 KTGQLTETA

-57 ENIEKE
+57 DNIEKE
-63 IQKTLELANKE
+63 ILKTLELSNKE
-74 VEETLKQSALTSVKA
+74 VEETLKQSALTSIQA

-121 KGELKNISQSLGFAK
+121 KGELKNISQSLGFAQ
-136 IVNGKIVY
+136 IINGKIVY
-144 RDIAKFYQEAVDLAL
+144 KDIAKFYQDSVDLAL
-159 MQVNSGVLDSNSAI
+159 MQVNSGVLNSNEAI
-173 RQAIKKLADSGLRTI
+173 KQAVKKLADSGLRTV

-218 ELTMDE
+218 ELTMKE
-224 LGAEFV
+224 LECEFV

-291 KRAYSKEHL
+291 KRAYSKQHL
-300 NNIDPKDFE
+300 NNIDPEPFE

-353 SILLN
+353 SIALN
-358 RLKSEYKSFSNAG
+358 RLKNEYKAFSNAG
-371 DLAVRN
+371 DLTVRN

-383 KYGQSIAQKS
+383 KYGQSISQK
-393 TKVKASSIKEKTT
+393 VRR
-406 SKLKTP
+406 SK
-412 TNTTTNKSS
+412 
-421 TTKKSNSSS
+421 
-430 LKNYTKSDLTNM
+430 
-442 STTKLKKVAKEVA
+442 
-455 LQYYPKSGLNFGAN
+455 
-469 PNYENI
+469 
-475 INDLLKGST
+475 
-484 KTSLIKDIMSMK
+484 
-496 KKL
+496 

>member
-1 MALTPYQ
+1 MALTPKQ

-13 ESIVKLYRDLEEFI
+13 ENIVQLYRDLEEFI

-36 NTGQLTETA
+36 KTGQLTETA

-57 ENIEKE
+57 DDIEKE
-63 IQKTLELANKE
+63 IQRVLGLANKDIE
-74 VEETLKQSALTSVKA
+74 NTFKQSALTSIQA

-121 KGELKNISQSLGFAK
+121 KGELKNISQSLGFAQ
-136 IVNGKIVY
+136 IINGKIVY
-144 RDIAKFYQEAVDLAL
+144 KDIAKFYQDSVDLAL
-159 MQVNSGVLDSNSAI
+159 AQVNSGVLDSNSAI
-173 RQAIKKLADSGLRTI
+173 RQAIKKLADSGLRTV

-218 ELTMDE
+218 ELTMKE
-224 LGAEFV
+224 LECEFV

-247 QVFCYKGKSD
+247 QVFCYRGKSD

-291 KRAYSKEHL
+291 KRAYSEEHL
-300 NNIDPKDFE
+300 NNIDPEPFE

-324 RKLETNIRQ
+324 RKLETNIRK
-333 KKRELIGYNA
+333 KKRELITYNA
-343 AGLKDDFNNS
+343 AGLKDYFNNS

-371 DLAVRN
+371 DLTVRN

-383 KYGQSIAQKS
+383 KYGQSISQKARR
-393 TKVKASSIKEKTT
+393 K
-406 SKLKTP
+406 
-412 TNTTTNKSS
+412 
-421 TTKKSNSSS
+421 
-430 LKNYTKSDLTNM
+430 
-442 STTKLKKVAKEVA
+442 
-455 LQYYPKSGLNFGAN
+455 
-469 PNYENI
+469 
-475 INDLLKGST
+475 
-484 KTSLIKDIMSMK
+484 
-496 KKL
+496 